1 MGHDGGAER
10 KSRAGER
17 AGAGTHSS
25 SSSLSSSSRGG
36 RATSSARVSLSWRAP
51 RTACCALRGAF
62 LVAAVALRGCIAAL
76 RSWCS
81 GPRSASSHTSSRSCP
96 RAHERA
102 PNFGCK
108 RARRRKRSNAN
119 ARKARARAESLRY
132 KDEIGMIEDMDSV
145 VKVPLCSKRLVACAA
160 PNRRVL
166 VRLRWFRSA
175 RTHARACTRACVRAC
190 VDACVWGSHL
200 YARACVAACAHAV
213 AHSGALVRRLSPRPR
228 R

>member
-1 MGHDGGAER
+1 MRG
-10 KSRAGER
+10 R
-17 AGAGTHSS
+17 AGAGTRSS
-25 SSSLSSSSRGG
+25 SSSSSSRGG
-36 RATSSARVSLSWRAP
+36 RAAPSARASLSWRAQ

-81 GPRSASSHTSSRSCP
+81 GPRSAFSLTSSRSCP

-102 PNFGCK
+102 PNFGCQRARQSQARQRK
-108 RARRRKRSNAN
+108 RARSTRPRAN
-119 ARKARARAESLRY
+119 AQVQGRDRDDR
-132 KDEIGMIEDMDSV
+132 GHG
-145 VKVPLCSKRLVACAA
+145 LCREGAALLEASRRICA

-166 VRLRWFRSA
+166 VRVRWFRSA
-175 RTHARACTRACVRAC
+175 RTRVRAC
-190 VDACVWGSHL
+190 ADACVSGSHL
-200 YARACVAACAHAV
+200 CARARARVAACAHAV